1 MNIIQYVK
9 LYNYLSDIE
18 KMSGKA
24 VLRTILRIRKLPL
37 GLKNAIIDVMDG
49 LIPNISIHS
58 VTLEELINE
67 DDMTP
72 VRAIL
77 FLDWLRREPKEAMKF
92 MSSEILYGPIT
103 PLTKESKDELK
114 SNIERLKALVD
125 EEQRKEIEEK
135 INPSGLNDQSDITL
149 LK

>member
-37 GLKNAIIDVMDG
+37 ELKNAIIDVMDG

-77 FLDWLRREPKEAMKF
+77 FLDWLRREPK
-92 MSSEILYGPIT
+92 
-103 PLTKESKDELK
+103 
-114 SNIERLKALVD
+114 R
-125 EEQRKEIEEK
+125 
-135 INPSGLNDQSDITL
+135 
-149 LK
+149 